1 MLRGM
6 EEGRYVL
13 RFPDILSTWIC
24 AGLGGTSELCLPV
37 IVTALVAPLVV
48 SPVCHQTL
56 RLETIVHEYWPE
68 LSRSHKLVPSRC
80 RLKHDQQACTYRV
93 VKFRGSFLSL
103 QNTAP

>member
-48 SPVCHQTL
+48 SPECHLVL
-56 RLETIVHEYWPE
+56 RLDSVLHENG
-68 LSRSHKLVPSRC
+68 
-80 RLKHDQQACTYRV
+80 Q
-93 VKFRGSFLSL
+93 SFSVYALP
-103 QNTAP
+103 A